1 MKELN
6 KILSNL
12 NTIKKNMECTSFA
25 TASASRD
32 LVIEDYSKNISSM
45 FNKILFAYTL
55 LFTVIAVTVFYNVD
69 NMLLR
74 CFTIIAMFLFEV
86 VLVLTKEMLLTKG
99 KIVNAKTTI
108 TEVVTTDYTSNRI
121 EKYDNFEKAIVDIYE
136 NSPSSL
142 LDCNVFLNILKR
154 NLAITHLQY
163 TVVVLLAQHKENRNV
178 LDGCIAI
185 YISTLYDKLV
195 DEFVSIFRESVH
207 TDDVKSH
214 LRARLSDIPSTI
226 TGTAKEKC
234 GDIVQNFDGMQ
245 KAKYIQ
251 EKIDIID
258 ESIKEQIQ
266 SYVSAIENTCI
277 NDKMISL
284 FFEKVD
290 NVLFSTDAKWGPSP
304 SYILFFRNIEKVE
317 AEL

>member
-6 KILSNL
+6 KILNNL
-12 NTIKKNMECTSFA
+12 NTIKKKMEYTSFA

-32 LVIEDYSKNISSM
+32 LVVQDYSKDISSM
-45 FNKILFAYTL
+45 FNKVLFAYTL
-55 LFTVIAVTVFYNVD
+55 LFTVIAVTVSCNVD
-69 NMLLR
+69 NMLLK
-74 CFTIIAMFLFEV
+74 CFTIIAMLLFEV
-86 VLVLTKEMLLTKG
+86 VLVLTKEILLSKG
-99 KIVNAKTTI
+99 KIVNAKTSI
-108 TEVVTTDYTSNRI
+108 TEVITTGYTSNRI

-154 NLAITHLQY
+154 DLAIIHLQY

-195 DEFVSIFRESVH
+195 DEFVNIFRESVH

-214 LRARLSDIPSTI
+214 LCACLLDISSTI
-226 TGTAKEKC
+226 TDAAKEKC
-234 GDIVQNFDGMQ
+234 SDIVQHFDDIQ

-290 NVLFSTDAKWGPSP
+290 NVLFSTDAEWGPSD